1 MQSKNELQAELLDDI
16 NIIVNNERL
25 YQEKNFNLRA
35 QAIDDIEF
43 HIIDRINGINELD
56 TLKQYAEKV
65 KHDLEVVDVKM
76 FQQLRAKIS
85 TGEYR
90 GQILLNQ
97 ISEYFDN
104 DLDSFLKQDS
114 PDYDNL
120 DVFFN
125 GLLTDETLPAETMA
139 REPEMVFY
147 QKTPA
152 RIILELIKR
161 ADFKLDDV
169 FFDIGS
175 GLGQL
180 SILVNLFTGVIA
192 KGIEFEPAF
201 CSYASACAVELN
213 LTNVEFI
220 NTDARDADYST
231 GTVFFMYTPFEGKML
246 RDVLQK
252 LSREAEKRT
261 IRLFT
266 YGPCTVEVGKLD
278 WLVSKSENTSV
289 EFDEFVSVESVG

>member
-1 MQSKNELQAELLDDI
+1 MQSKDELHAELSDDI
-16 NIIVNNERL
+16 NIIVNDERL
-25 YQEKNFNLRA
+25 YHERNFCLRA

-43 HIIDRINGINELD
+43 HIIDRIDDINELS

-65 KHDLEVVDVKM
+65 KHDLDAVDVKM
-76 FQQLRAKIS
+76 FRQLRAKIS

-104 DLDSFLKQDS
+104 DLNSFLREDK
-114 PDYDNL
+114 PGYDNL

-125 GLLTDETLPAETMA
+125 GLLTDQNPPAETKA

-161 ADFKLDDV
+161 ADFKPNDV
-169 FFDIGS
+169 FIDIGS

-180 SILVNLFTGVIA
+180 SILVNLFTSVIA

-201 CSYASACAVELN
+201 CSYAYVCAAGLN
-213 LTNVEFI
+213 LTDVEFI
-220 NTDARDADYST
+220 NTDARDVDYSL

-246 RDVLQK
+246 QCVLQK
-252 LSREAEKRT
+252 LNREAEKRT
-261 IRLFT
+261 IRVFT
-266 YGPCTVEVGKLD
+266 YGPCTVEVGKEG
-278 WLVSKSENTSV
+278 WLVSTGKNTLV
-289 EFDEFVSVESVG
+289 EFGEFVSV

>member
-1 MQSKNELQAELLDDI
+1 MQSKDELHAELLDDI
-16 NIIVNNERL
+16 NIIVNDERL
-25 YQEKNFNLRA
+25 YHERNFCLRA

-43 HIIDRINGINELD
+43 HIIDRIDGINELS

-65 KHDLEVVDVKM
+65 KHDLETVDAKM
-76 FQQLRAKIS
+76 FRQLRAKIL

-90 GQILLNQ
+90 GQLLMEM
-97 ISEYFDN
+97 IGEYFDKELN
-104 DLDSFLKQDS
+104 SFLREDK
-114 PDYDNL
+114 PGYDNL

-125 GLLTDETLPAETMA
+125 GLLTDETLPAETEA

-147 QKTPA
+147 QKTPV

-161 ADFKLDDV
+161 ADFKPNDV
-169 FFDIGS
+169 FIDIGS

-180 SILVNLFTGVIA
+180 SILVNLFTSVIA

-201 CSYASACAVELN
+201 CSYASACAAGLN
-213 LTNVEFI
+213 LTEVEFI

-231 GTVFFMYTPFEGKML
+231 GTVFFMYTPFDGKML
-246 RDVLQK
+246 QDVLKK

-261 IRLFT
+261 ISVFT
-266 YGPCTVEVGKLD
+266 YGPCTVEVGKQR
-278 WLVSKSENTSV
+278 WLVSTGKNTLV
-289 EFDEFVSVESVG
+289 EFGEFVSV